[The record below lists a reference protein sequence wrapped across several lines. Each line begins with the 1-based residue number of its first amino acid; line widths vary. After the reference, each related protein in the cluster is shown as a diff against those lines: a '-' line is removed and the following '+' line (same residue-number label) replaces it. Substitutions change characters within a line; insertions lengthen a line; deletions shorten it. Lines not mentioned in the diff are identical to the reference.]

1 MKKRQLLNNWHRLLI
16 LLPLF
21 MMAAKVQ
28 AQTPVTAD
36 PALGSFDITTQ
47 ADAPVNANTLTG
59 NVVYKLKLVVINND
73 QAHSIPE
80 GTAYIR
86 IGLGSKMIVDPAF
99 NLATAPLNDH
109 FSYSVI
115 SSVGQ
120 SDIYCLIHTDLPAS
134 YAEEMVFN
142 VRVVN
147 QGAST
152 VSGNFLIFN
161 NNPAYTLSDNNSGN
175 NTASL
180 QYQVV
185 ANAPLPV
192 TITKFTAAT
201 SNCRVSTKW
210 STAQETSLSRYEL
223 EASKDG
229 ASFVKVAEV
238 AANGQSDYNAFFNI
252 TDALKAP
259 VLQLRLKSIDLDG
272 QFKYSNIITVN
283 ATCTNKVKA
292 EIYSFPNPLTGGSNQ
307 FSIALRGD
315 VFKGNYKLSL
325 TDISGKV
332 YSVKD
337 VTLNNVSSFQFDPG
351 CVLAKGK
358 YFVRMQK
365 ADGAETNT
373 LQFEKL

>member
-21 MMAAKVQ
+21 LTATKMQ
-28 AQTPVTAD
+28 AQTSVFAD

-47 ADAPVNANTLTG
+47 TDAPVNANTLTG
-59 NVVYKLKLVVINND
+59 NVVYKLKLVVLNND
-73 QAHSIPE
+73 QQFAIPS

-86 IGLGSKMIVDPAF
+86 IGLGSKMTVDPAF
-99 NLATAPLNDH
+99 NLATAPLNNY

-115 SSVGQ
+115 SSAGQ
-120 SDIYCLIHTDLPAS
+120 TDIYCLINQALPAS
-134 YAEEMVFN
+134 FAEEMVFN
-142 VRVVN
+142 VKVTGS
-147 QGAST
+147 GAST
-152 VSGNFLIFN
+152 ISGNFLIFN
-161 NNPAYTLSDNNSGN
+161 NNPSFTLSDNNSGN

-201 SNCRVSTKW
+201 SNCRVAAHW

-229 ASFVKVAEV
+229 SVFVKVAEV
-238 AANGQSDYNAFFNI
+238 SAQGQTDYNAFFNI

-259 VLQLRLKSIDLDG
+259 VLQLRLKSVDLDG
-272 QFKYSNIITVN
+272 QFKYSNVITVN
-283 ATCTNKVKA
+283 ATCSNKVKA
-292 EIYSFPNPLTGGSNQ
+292 EIYSFPNPLTGSNK
-307 FSIALRGD
+307 FNIASRGD

-332 YSVKD
+332 YTVKE
-337 VTLNNVSSFQFDPG
+337 VVLNNVSSFQFDPG

-358 YFVRMQK
+358 YFVRMQQTN
-365 ADGAETNT
+365 GEETNT